1 MAIAEKILEE
11 FPKKSCRKP
20 WGVETLQEFL
30 VDFFQRSLRE
40 VTEDKL
46 AGITTAVLLN
56 EAIKKYFEKGV
67 YGEIAEGG
75 IHDIPQ
81 GFFGFFFLKKNIL
94 KEFLQDTLEKSMQKL
109 LRKLYGNSSSSPRN
123 FVNLFRSFR
132 INHGRNL

>member
-11 FPKKSCRKP
+11 FPKKYCRKP

-30 VDFFQRSLRE
+30 EDFFQRSLRE

-81 GFFGFFFLKKNIL
+81 GFFGFFFLKKKHLERISTGYL
-94 KEFLQDTLEKSMQKL
+94 GKIYAETPSKTLWK
-109 LRKLYGNSSSSPRN
+109 
-123 FVNLFRSFR
+123 F
-132 INHGRNL
+132 